1 MSIDLRQFFT
11 TDYVPHRFK
20 GNSIENFILNL
31 FSFLPQ
37 ATIDETTEYL
47 DEDEVAQEGISCLES
62 FIKELGIVTSISELG
77 ATREMLPLI
86 ANSTVLGGAYKKL
99 TAEEVLKILENCF

>member
-47 DEDEVAQEGISCLES
+47 DEDEVEYYQKAYHIPK
-62 FIKELGIVTSISELG
+62 KEVGT
-77 ATREMLPLI
+77 
-86 ANSTVLGGAYKKL
+86 ND
-99 TAEEVLKILENCF
+99 